1 MKTKLIA
8 SIILAAAI
16 ASPAHAGW
24 KTKLL
29 LGAAAGGGLAAA
41 QGEYSKQQGAKAPA
55 AGQPAVAAPI
65 AVAGAPAQ
73 PAPAKPV
80 GTLQKGADFAAGKVA
95 AGIPD
100 RPECKTFKDQIQNL
114 SSGSLTLTQK
124 AKGVYDVRSKAKAS
138 GCGKPPKTM

>member
-1 MKTKLIA
+1 MNTKLISA
-8 SIILAAAI
+8 IFLAAAI
-16 ASPAHAGW
+16 SAPAHAGW

-55 AGQPAVAAPI
+55 AGQPAAAAPVAVAA
-65 AVAGAPAQ
+65 APAQ

-80 GTLQKGADFAAGKVA
+80 GTLQKGTDFAAGKVI

-124 AKGVYDVRSKAKAS
+124 AKGVFDVKKKAKAA
-138 GCGKPPKTM
+138 GCGKPAKT